1 VEEFLSK
8 HASAVIGVLSGFDRL
23 VFRGTL
29 RMLAHRSGMMAYLW
43 AMRVLLRDFAGHAE
57 ALTGQLK
64 AASEELARRTARPI
78 RYLPS
83 SATGKEDIARDI
95 ARADGIEQGLICIL
109 TAVEPC
115 LSYEIVRDRNTK
127 RVDLQP
133 RHRKCLYLYHYQ
145 VDTTF
150 GFMHAR
156 IQTWFPF
163 SIQICLNGREWL
175 ARSMDAARMGYIQRD
190 NCFTWLERPER
201 AQRLMDQQVQ
211 AAWPELLNG
220 IARGLN
226 PLHETMFQAFPID
239 YYWSTYQSEWATDI
253 LFRDPKALARLYPK
267 LVQHGLTTFLSPDVM
282 RFLGRNIPPTGNLL
296 PQFKAEVASDVKR
309 RAEGVR
315 IKHRLGD
322 NSIKMYDKAN
332 PTGLDPRE
340 GSVLRIET
348 TINDAADFKS
358 FRKPEGKPEADPAW
372 YRMRKG
378 IADLHRRAETSQA
391 ANDRYLAALASVE
404 STTPLGELAA
414 RLCRPVKRNGRRA
427 RALNPYATADAKL
440 LEAISR
446 GEFSLNGFRN
456 RDLRLLL
463 FTDAEASKPK
473 QRRHAAA
480 VSRQLALLRA
490 HRLINKV
497 AGTHRYHLSRQ
508 GRIIVTALI
517 AARNVGTEQLTKLA
531 A

>member
-1 VEEFLSK
+1 
-8 HASAVIGVLSGFDRL
+8 
-23 VFRGTL
+23 
-29 RMLAHRSGMMAYLW
+29 MMAYLW
-43 AMRVLLRDFAGHAE
+43 AMRVLLRDFASHAE

-64 AASEELARRTARPI
+64 AASEELARRTGRPI

-83 SATGKEDIARDI
+83 SATGKEDI

-253 LFRDPKALARLYPK
+253 LFRDPKALAC
-267 LVQHGLTTFLSPDVM
+267 
-282 RFLGRNIPPTGNLL
+282 
-296 PQFKAEVASDVKR
+296 
-309 RAEGVR
+309 
-315 IKHRLGD
+315 
-322 NSIKMYDKAN
+322 
-332 PTGLDPRE
+332 
-340 GSVLRIET
+340 
-348 TINDAADFKS
+348 
-358 FRKPEGKPEADPAW
+358 
-372 YRMRKG
+372 
-378 IADLHRRAETSQA
+378 
-391 ANDRYLAALASVE
+391 
-404 STTPLGELAA
+404 STA
-414 RLCRPVKRNGRRA
+414 
-427 RALNPYATADAKL
+427 
-440 LEAISR
+440 
-446 GEFSLNGFRN
+446 
-456 RDLRLLL
+456 
-463 FTDAEASKPK
+463 
-473 QRRHAAA
+473 
-480 VSRQLALLRA
+480 
-490 HRLINKV
+490 
-497 AGTHRYHLSRQ
+497 
-508 GRIIVTALI
+508 
-517 AARNVGTEQLTKLA
+517 
-531 A
+531 